1 LSDTLNKGKISV
13 TQKMKVLT
21 MEYTIQGNS
30 LWMLVV
36 QSDYITKL
44 VLLILLGLSIVCWT
58 IFLYKIILLR
68 IKKNQLALLSKRL
81 NAIDTFDELRSLA
94 LAFSDTLPG
103 YFLRKN
109 FSVLKMFLELE
120 PNKTTLQERELA
132 SLQHHIEQ
140 TIEDV
145 LQVEE
150 SYLPFLFTSASVSPL
165 LGLFGTVWGLVHSFI
180 RISEKQSA
188 DITTVA
194 PGIAEAL
201 ITTLAGLLVAIPA
214 LVMYHYL
221 MSQVRTIERQL
232 FVIADKFNYIV
243 QKIFVK

>member
-1 LSDTLNKGKISV
+1 
-13 TQKMKVLT
+13 MKVVN
-21 MEYTIQGNS
+21 MEYNIHGNS
-30 LWMLVV
+30 LWLLVT
-36 QSDYITKL
+36 QSDYVTKL

-58 IFLYKIILLR
+58 IFLYKVILLR

-81 NAIDTFDELRSLA
+81 TSISAFDELRGLSLA
-94 LAFSDTLPG
+94 FNETLPG

-109 FSVLKMFLELE
+109 FSTLKMFLEVE
-120 PNKTTLQERELA
+120 PGKNSLTEREII
-132 SLQHHIEQ
+132 SLQQHIEQ
-140 TIEDV
+140 SVEDI
-145 LQVEE
+145 LHVEE

-165 LGLFGTVWGLVHSFI
+165 LGLFGTVWGLVHAFI

-214 LVMYHYL
+214 FVMYHYL
-221 MSQVRTIERQL
+221 MSEVRVIERQL
-232 FVIADKFNYIV
+232 FVIADKFNYVV
-243 QKIFVK
+243 QKLFAK

>member
-1 LSDTLNKGKISV
+1 
-13 TQKMKVLT
+13 MKVIK
-21 MEYTIQGNS
+21 MEYSIQGNS
-30 LWMLVV
+30 LWMLVA
-36 QSDYITKL
+36 QSDYVTKF

-68 IKKNQLALLSKRL
+68 IKKNQLAVLSKRL
-81 NAIDTFDELRSLA
+81 TTVTTFEELRGLA
-94 LAFSDTLPG
+94 LAFNETLPG

-109 FSVLKMFLELE
+109 FSTLKMFLEAE
-120 PNKTTLQERELA
+120 PGKTTLNEREVA
-132 SLQHHIEQ
+132 SLQQHIEQ
-140 TIEDV
+140 SVEDI
-145 LQVEE
+145 LDVEE

-180 RISEKQSA
+180 RISEKQTA
-188 DITTVA
+188 DIATVA

-221 MSQVRTIERQL
+221 MGQIRIIERQL
-232 FVIADKFNYIV
+232 FVIADKFNFVV
-243 QKIFVK
+243 QKLFVR

>member
-1 LSDTLNKGKISV
+1 
-13 TQKMKVLT
+13 MH
-21 MEYTIQGNS
+21 GNS
-30 LWMLVV
+30 LWMLVA

-44 VLLILLGLSIVCWT
+44 VLLILLGLSVICWT
-58 IFLYKIILLR
+58 IFLYKVILLY
-68 IKKNQLALLSKRL
+68 IKKNQLKLLAKRL
-81 NAIDTFDELRSLA
+81 SSISTFDELRGLA
-94 LAFSDTLPG
+94 LAFNDTLPG

-109 FSVLKMFLELE
+109 FGSLKMYLEGE
-120 PNKTTLQERELA
+120 PNKSSLNEREIV
-132 SLQHHIEQ
+132 SLQQQVEQ
-140 TIEDV
+140 SVDDI
-145 LQVEE
+145 LQTEE

-165 LGLFGTVWGLVHSFI
+165 LGLFGTVWGLVHAFI

-221 MSQVRTIERQL
+221 MSEIRTIERQL
-232 FVIADKFNYIV
+232 FILADKFSFIV
-243 QKIFVK
+243 QKLFSR

>member
-1 LSDTLNKGKISV
+1 
-13 TQKMKVLT
+13 MKVRS
-21 MEYTIQGNS
+21 MEYSMHGNS
-30 LWMLVV
+30 LWMLVA

-81 NAIDTFDELRSLA
+81 SAIDAFDELRALA
-94 LAFSDTLPG
+94 LAFNDTLPG

-109 FSVLKMFLELE
+109 FSALKMFLESE
-120 PNKTTLQERELA
+120 TGKTSLTEREL
-132 SLQHHIEQ
+132 SLLQQHIEQ
-140 TIEDV
+140 SVEDV
-145 LQVEE
+145 LHIEE

-165 LGLFGTVWGLVHSFI
+165 LGLFGTVWGLVHAFI

-188 DITTVA
+188 DIATVA

-201 ITTLAGLLVAIPA
+201 ITTLAGLIVAIPA

-221 MSQVRTIERQL
+221 MSQVRIIERQL

-243 QKIFVK
+243 QKIFTK